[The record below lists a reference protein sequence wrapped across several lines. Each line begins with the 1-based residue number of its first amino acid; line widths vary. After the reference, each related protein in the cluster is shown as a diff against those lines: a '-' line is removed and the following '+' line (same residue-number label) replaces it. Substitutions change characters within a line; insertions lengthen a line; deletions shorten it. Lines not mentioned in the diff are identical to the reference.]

1 MEISSWIG
9 PDLPTHMPKD
19 EASRS
24 EDRQG
29 WGVSGRGDRNVY
41 PGYLLLPACYIS
53 IKLYMG
59 NGEWETM
66 GIGWWPQLV
75 NLTWSCYAAI
85 TWIGPEALNEI
96 YPVIR
101 LQYVGMLLASWINT
115 TLDGRRGP
123 DHSLFRWG
131 PLNPSNHNRWGPL
144 NPSNHSR
151 WGPLN
156 PSNHCPGPRADQGRR
171 DQRILPA
178 IFVAANYSDSVP
190 DSSNH
195 NRNHGYHPLE
205 ELKECEKNKN
215 KNMKLADAEIARTVV
230 EANSKALVI
239 FPGGIHNEPHRH
251 ASWAEFHYVIDDYGD
266 IFFELFND
274 ENILQD
280 PNASSPVIVLIGY
293 DSPIYGEK
301 NAIFDTLEMD
311 EEEGIG
317 LPEFKEIDD
326 TEVTDTLISWGMPDT
341 LRYTH
346 PLYFAKCLTKVVQTK
361 FQKVDLPSNGL
372 QIFGCLRPAL
382 IDEESY
388 LRGLFYHN
396 EDNYISDCRDGGLLN
411 FNTKHVG
418 RTISSTFYKL
428 EIMTMDLSSVYGDQ
442 ASSAFCVKW
451 DEKSIINLQDFQDAE
466 PDQLANSA
474 SAIMERINEYG
485 AQSSVALKA
494 LCRRRK
500 GLNVEVA
507 NLIGVDSL
515 GIDVRVYCGME
526 ARTLRFPFSARA
538 ISESAAERKIKKML
552 FPQYHRKNLRTA
564 TDEFREL

>member
-1 MEISSWIG
+1 MQSYWLQTANELSV
-9 PDLPTHMPKD
+9 
-19 EASRS
+19 SRV
-24 EDRQG
+24 Q
-29 WGVSGRGDRNVY
+29 
-41 PGYLLLPACYIS
+41 
-53 IKLYMG
+53 
-59 NGEWETM
+59 
-66 GIGWWPQLV
+66 
-75 NLTWSCYAAI
+75 
-85 TWIGPEALNEI
+85 
-96 YPVIR
+96 
-101 LQYVGMLLASWINT
+101 
-115 TLDGRRGP
+115 
-123 DHSLFRWG
+123 
-131 PLNPSNHNRWGPL
+131 
-144 NPSNHSR
+144 
-151 WGPLN
+151 
-156 PSNHCPGPRADQGRR
+156 
-171 DQRILPA
+171 
-178 IFVAANYSDSVP
+178 VAADYSDSVP
-190 DSSNH
+190 YSSNH

-205 ELKECEKNKN
+205 ELKEREKSKNKN
-215 KNMKLADAEIARTVV
+215 IKLADAEIARTVV

-251 ASWAEFHYVIDDYGD
+251 VSWAEFHYVIDDYGD

-280 PNASSPVIVLIGY
+280 PSASSPVIVLIGY

-301 NAIFDTLEMD
+301 NAIFGTLEMD
-311 EEEGIG
+311 EEDGIG
-317 LPEFKEIDD
+317 LLEFKEIDD
-326 TEVTDTLISWGMPDT
+326 AEIADTLISWGMPDT

-346 PLYFAKCLTKVVQTK
+346 PLYFAKCLTKAVQTK

-372 QIFGCLRPAL
+372 QIFGCLRPAF

-388 LRGLFYHN
+388 LRRLFYHN
-396 EDNYISDCRDGGLLN
+396 EDNYISDYRDGGLLN
-411 FNTKHVG
+411 FNSEHVG

-442 ASSAFCVKW
+442 
-451 DEKSIINLQDFQDAE
+451 SIINLHDFQDAE
-466 PDQLANSA
+466 PDLLANSA
-474 SAIMERINEYG
+474 SAIMERISEYG
-485 AQSSVALKA
+485 AQSNVALKA

-538 ISESAAERKIKKML
+538 ISESAAEKKIKKML

>member
-1 MEISSWIG
+1 MSTGIS
-9 PDLPTHMPKD
+9 
-19 EASRS
+19 
-24 EDRQG
+24 
-29 WGVSGRGDRNVY
+29 
-41 PGYLLLPACYIS
+41 
-53 IKLYMG
+53 
-59 NGEWETM
+59 
-66 GIGWWPQLV
+66 
-75 NLTWSCYAAI
+75 
-85 TWIGPEALNEI
+85 
-96 YPVIR
+96 
-101 LQYVGMLLASWINT
+101 ASWINT

-123 DHSLFRWG
+123 DHSLFRCRRAYFTFMQSYW
-131 PLNPSNHNRWGPL
+131 LQTANELSV
-144 NPSNHSR
+144 SR
-151 WGPLN
+151 V
-156 PSNHCPGPRADQGRR
+156 Q
-171 DQRILPA
+171 
-178 IFVAANYSDSVP
+178 VAANYSDSVP

-442 ASSAFCVKW
+442 
-451 DEKSIINLQDFQDAE
+451 SIINLQDFQDAE

-564 TDEFREL
+564 TDEFRELSCTRSRRAVPICCFEVEF